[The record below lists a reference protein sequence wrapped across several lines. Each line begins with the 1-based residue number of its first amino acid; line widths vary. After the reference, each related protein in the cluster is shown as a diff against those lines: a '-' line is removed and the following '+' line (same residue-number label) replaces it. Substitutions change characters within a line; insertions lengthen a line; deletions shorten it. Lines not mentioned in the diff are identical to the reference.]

1 MVFVDYHQMDKAF
14 KLIKKKGYFAKIIQT
29 PREVFAA
36 SSLSIAVRNT
46 DLNKIEEE
54 FERESICPIKSI
66 VLKRCALD
74 YLFRFY

>member
-1 MVFVDYHQMDKAF
+1 MIFVDYQQMDKAF
-14 KLIKKKGYFAKIIQT
+14 QLVRKKGYFAKIIQT

-36 SSLSIAVRNT
+36 SSLSIAVRNA
-46 DLNKIEEE
+46 DLTKIEEE

-74 YLFRFY
+74 YLFRSY